1 MNRSPRTLLV
11 VALLAAAG
19 CASLPPGAKPDPR
32 DQFERT
38 NRAIY
43 KFNVAVDH
51 AVLRPTARA
60 YVKVVPQGARNSIT
74 NFMTNLTYTTTIL
87 NDFLQGQWRNGA
99 SDTARLVMN
108 TLFGLG
114 GLFDVATPSGL
125 DRHDADF
132 GQTLGRWG
140 VHSGPYVM
148 LPFLGPSTV
157 RDSFGLLADEYTT
170 PRAYITDPWIRW
182 PLFTVDLVDHR
193 AHLLDLD
200 KYIDQSFDPYAF
212 VRNTWLQ
219 RREYQIHPDKA
230 ESPEELLQGQGD
242 EDLPPSDAPDNN
254 AAPDKGPAG
263 KAPADK
269 APAGQAPRAHSAS
282 PDAAPSGDAPTT
294 R

>member
-1 MNRSPRTLLV
+1 MKGSLGILLF
-11 VALLAAAG
+11 ALLLGAAG

-32 DQFERT
+32 DRFERT

-43 KFNVAVDH
+43 KFNLAVDH
-51 AVLRPTARA
+51 AVLRPTART
-60 YVKVVPQGARNSIT
+60 YVKVVPQGARTSIT

-87 NDFLQGQWRNGA
+87 NDFLQGQWRTGA
-99 SDTARLVMN
+99 SDTARLVVN

-170 PRAYITDPWIRW
+170 PRAYISDPWVRW
-182 PLFTVDLVDHR
+182 PIFTVDLVDHR

-212 VRNTWLQ
+212 VRNAWLQ
-219 RREYQIHPDKA
+219 RRAYQVHPDQT
-230 ESPEELLQGQGD
+230 ETPDELLQDPGA
-242 EDLPPSDAPDNN
+242 EDLPPTDTPPDKKPPANAPRTQAPPANPPRADAP
-254 AAPDKGPAG
+254 
-263 KAPADK
+263 
-269 APAGQAPRAHSAS
+269 
-282 PDAAPSGDAPTT
+282 PSGDAPTT
-294 R
+294 P

>member
-1 MNRSPRTLLV
+1 MNRSLRTLLV
-11 VALLAAAG
+11 FVLLAAVG

-32 DQFERT
+32 DRFERT
-38 NRAIY
+38 NRSIY

-60 YVKVVPQGARNSIT
+60 YVKVVPQGARTSIT

-87 NDFLQGQWRNGA
+87 NDFLQGEWRYGA
-99 SDTARLVMN
+99 NDTARLVVN

-132 GQTLGRWG
+132 GQTLGKWG

-157 RDSFGLLADEYTT
+157 RDSVGLLADEYTT

-212 VRNTWLQ
+212 LRNTWLQ

-230 ESPEELLQGQGD
+230 ESPEELLQGGGD
-242 EDLPPSDAPDNN
+242 EDMPPTDAPDNN
-254 AAPDKGPAG
+254 AAPAKTPA
-263 KAPADK
+263 APAQTP
-269 APAGQAPRAHSAS
+269 APG
-282 PDAAPSGDAPTT
+282 GDAPTS

>member
-1 MNRSPRTLLV
+1 MLVFVLLC
-11 VALLAAAG
+11 AAG

-32 DQFERT
+32 DRFERT

-51 AVLRPTARA
+51 AVLRPTART
-60 YVKVVPQGARNSIT
+60 YVKVIPQGARNSIT
-74 NFMTNLTYTTTIL
+74 NFMSNLTYTTTIL
-87 NDFLQGQWRNGA
+87 NDFLQGHWRNGA
-99 SDTARLVMN
+99 SDTARLVVN

-132 GQTLGRWG
+132 GQTLGIWG

-170 PRAYITDPWIRW
+170 PRAYISEAWIRW
-182 PLFTVDLVDHR
+182 PIFGIDLVDHR

-219 RREYQIHPDKA
+219 RREFQIHPDKA
-230 ESPEELLQGQGD
+230 ESPEDLLQGDGG
-242 EDLPPSDAPDNN
+242 EDLPPADAP
-254 AAPDKGPAG
+254 PAVTPPRSPPANSVPAD
-263 KAPADK
+263 APA
-269 APAGQAPRAHSAS
+269 
-282 PDAAPSGDAPTT
+282 SGDAPT
-294 R
+294 RP